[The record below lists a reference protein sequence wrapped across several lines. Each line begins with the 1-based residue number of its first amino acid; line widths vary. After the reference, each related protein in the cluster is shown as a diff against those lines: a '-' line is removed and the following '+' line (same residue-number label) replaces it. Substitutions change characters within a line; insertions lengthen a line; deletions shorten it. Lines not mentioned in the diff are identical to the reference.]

1 MFSEQELT
9 VEEEAEI
16 AAVSEATM
24 GQFNAGP
31 AQTLFAQEQELLA
44 QMTELAES
52 SRALPDARMRKL
64 IAWIK
69 ENMCPDLGNSNAKW
83 NDLRVIIFTEWD
95 DTKRYL
101 HQQLSAAIAGS
112 DRADERIAIFHG
124 PTPPAERDEIKAAFN
139 APPSKHPVRIL
150 IATDAAR
157 EGLNLQAHCWNMFH
171 FDVPW
176 NPSRMEQRNGRID
189 RKLQPNPVVYCRYF
203 FYTQR
208 PEDKVLAALV
218 RKTKTIREELGSL
231 SQVIDSKLDLLMKYG
246 IRRRDIDALTS
257 EIEST
262 DMDQESRAAVEEELE
277 ASRKRKTELLEQIEN
292 LSTILEDSQEA
303 IAFSKDHF
311 RSAISCALQIL
322 GAEPLK
328 AWAERLKSGGMR
340 FSSHGSTR
348 RCRPD
353 MGGNDGQL
361 ARRRANATRSSGNGD
376 AHLRFAPLSSRT
388 PESLQMRLS
397 NSTWSSV
404 SSNGSFP
411 DSPRRVSFTTIF
423 LVLVSRILPTQ
434 FLACYSLA
442 GSRSTAPAPPVCTKS

>member
-24 GQFNAGP
+24 GQFNTGP

-69 ENMCPDLGNSNAKW
+69 ENMCSELGNSNAKW

-112 DRADERIAIFHG
+112 DRGDERIAIFHG

-203 FYTQR
+203 FYT
-208 PEDKVLAALV
+208 A
-218 RKTKTIREELGSL
+218 
-231 SQVIDSKLDLLMKYG
+231 
-246 IRRRDIDALTS
+246 
-257 EIEST
+257 
-262 DMDQESRAAVEEELE
+262 
-277 ASRKRKTELLEQIEN
+277 
-292 LSTILEDSQEA
+292 
-303 IAFSKDHF
+303 
-311 RSAISCALQIL
+311 
-322 GAEPLK
+322 K
-328 AWAERLKSGGMR
+328 A
-340 FSSHGSTR
+340 
-348 RCRPD
+348 
-353 MGGNDGQL
+353 
-361 ARRRANATRSSGNGD
+361 
-376 AHLRFAPLSSRT
+376 
-388 PESLQMRLS
+388 
-397 NSTWSSV
+397 
-404 SSNGSFP
+404 
-411 DSPRRVSFTTIF
+411 
-423 LVLVSRILPTQ
+423 
-434 FLACYSLA
+434 
-442 GSRSTAPAPPVCTKS
+442 